1 MTDPGGTGTAGR
13 TPHGLPVVDMHA
25 HFVPDAIIAAAL
37 DNRLWHGVSFGRT
50 ESGGIFSAAGGQRM
64 ALPWTLPLE
73 TAEARAEAMSAMGVD
88 AQVVSL
94 SPTMHWY
101 PADPA
106 EAPDFARAANDALV
120 AFIARK
126 PDRFIGLGYLPL
138 QDTAAAIR
146 ELERCMGPLGLPGVM
161 VGTNING
168 QDWDSP
174 ALYPV
179 LEAAEALGAFV
190 FFHPA
195 RGRADGWMARYH
207 LRNLI
212 GNPLETTATLA
223 ALIFGGVIERLP
235 RLRACFAHGGGY
247 GCFAIGRWDHG
258 YHVRAEASAQISR
271 LPSDYLSVLY
281 FDSLTHSDRALR
293 SLIDQ
298 VGISRILLGSDY
310 PADMAAPDPV
320 GAILGSPLFT
330 PGERQAILSGNI
342 RGAIGERHLTGL
354 SCACGQHH

>member
-1 MTDPGGTGTAGR
+1 MNAAQSSDAGTHQ
-13 TPHGLPVVDMHA
+13 PIVDMHA
-25 HFVPDAIIAAAL
+25 HFVPEEIVAASR
-37 DNRLWHGVSFGRT
+37 NENWHGIAFGKT
-50 ESGGIFSAAGGQRM
+50 ESGGIYSAAAGQRM
-64 ALPWTLPLE
+64 ALPWKLPLE
-73 TAEARAEAMSAMGVD
+73 TAEARARTMTAMGVD

-106 EAPDFARAANDALV
+106 TASGFARAVNDALV
-120 AFIARK
+120 TFVAGQ

-138 QDTAAAIR
+138 QDPKAAVR

-174 ALYPV
+174 ALFPV
-179 LEAAEALGAFV
+179 LEAASDLGAFV

-195 RGRADGWMARYH
+195 RGRADSWMPQYH

-212 GNPLETTATLA
+212 GNPLETTATIA
-223 ALIFGGVIERLP
+223 ALIFGGVLERLP
-235 RLRACFAHGGGY
+235 RLKACFAHGGGY
-247 GCFAIGRWDHG
+247 SCFAVGRWDHG
-258 YHVRAEASAQISR
+258 SRVRTEASAQIAK
-271 LPSDYLSVLY
+271 LPSDYLSTLY

-293 SLIDQ
+293 ALIDQ
-298 VGISRILLGSDY
+298 VGVTRILLGSDY

-320 GAILGSPLFT
+320 GVILDSPLFSQL
-330 PGERQAILSGNI
+330 ERRAILSGNI
-342 RGAIGERHLTGL
+342 RNAVGTRFLEGL
-354 SCACGQHH
+354 SCACGRQH